1 MNNTIKLKVL
11 YRIVSGGYRNLAHCF
26 VDTGK
31 TPVEKAAMTDGE
43 WNKHIASVKRRWA
56 AKSVSVEWRETSP
69 YDTPIVKD

>member
-1 MNNTIKLKVL
+1 MDNTIKLKVL
-11 YRIVSGGYRNLAHCF
+11 YRIVSGGYRNMAHCF

-31 TPVEKAAMTDGE
+31 TTEEKNAMTKEAWD
-43 WNKHIASVKRRWA
+43 KHVASVKRRWA